1 MGIDVFERDELF
13 KLLASHPEATDFGQE
28 IIPAALAAG
37 LHLQSYLFDDYW
49 EDIGTIKA
57 FYDANLALADEHPAF
72 SFYDE
77 KAPIYT
83 RSRYLPPSQLSKA
96 DVSRSVISEG
106 CQLD

>member
-49 EDIGTIKA
+49 ENIGTTK
-57 FYDANLALADEHPAF
+57 H
-72 SFYDE
+72 STT
-77 KAPIYT
+77 PILPSPT
-83 RSRYLPPSQLSKA
+83 NIPPS
-96 DVSRSVISEG
+96 VSMMRRLPSTPAPATCRPASSAR
-106 CQLD
+106 LT